1 MFEWVGIILFDEE
14 RVVRSTVVDALILF
28 QAETV
33 EGVVGLFGGSES
45 VGPEGAI
52 LLEEERIDE
61 ES

>member
-1 MFEWVGIILFDEE
+1 M
-14 RVVRSTVVDALILF
+14 VRSTVVD
-28 QAETV
+28 
-33 EGVVGLFGGSES
+33 GGSES

>member
-1 MFEWVGIILFDEE
+1 MLEQVGIVLFEDE
-14 RVVRSTVVDALILF
+14 RVVGSTVDNALILF

-33 EGVVGLFGGSES
+33 EELVSLFGGSES
-45 VGPEGAI
+45 VGSEVAI